1 MSVPKGTEKVQKGH
15 GSDYD
20 IRGTSEATD
29 VNGVDLM
36 TRSPNMIK
44 CSAFLLPLVW
54 LMSVR
59 SSQLLREDP
68 LESLRGYAGS
78 AGEVFI
84 QIKIHLKTT
93 LC

>member
-1 MSVPKGTEKVQKGH
+1 MSVPKGTENVQKGH

-20 IRGTSEATD
+20 VRGTSEATH
-29 VNGVDLM
+29 VKGVDLM
-36 TRSPNMIK
+36 TRRPNTIK
-44 CSAFLLPLVW
+44 RSAFLLPLVW

-59 SSQLLREDP
+59 SSQLLRVDP

-78 AGEVFI
+78 AEVFI